1 MKNKPTPWD
10 LIAKYLADDLDY
22 VERIRLQN
30 WLDESE
36 DNHDLLERSSSMWKF
51 YYSSKKSEKIN
62 KTEEW
67 NELMP
72 KLLDADSQSIVDT
85 TFRKRLFI
93 GIAATVLILIG
104 ISIIPISGV
113 DDEIVKIEPE
123 INYTMVVAED
133 SIVQYYL
140 PDSSLVILNINSS
153 ISYPS
158 DFNQNNRSVKLSG
171 EAFFEVES
179 DINNPFTV
187 QSRLTEVKVIGTSF
201 NVKNDQEH
209 EMEVVEVF
217 EGEVEFKA
225 TDDDEN
231 IVRVKEGEVGIFTD
245 SDQKIAMD
253 KSSNKRPPWME
264 KFVDKSVEFLDDIKL
279 KIKKL

>member
-10 LIAKYLADDLDY
+10 LIAKYLADDLDD

-36 DNHDLLERSSSMWKF
+36 DNHELLERSSSMWKF

-62 KTEEW
+62 KTKEW
-67 NELMP
+67 NELMLI
-72 KLLDADSQSIVDT
+72 LLSKDSQST
-85 TFRKRLFI
+85 LRTKSRKRLFI
-93 GIAATVLILIG
+93 GIAASVLVLIG
-104 ISIIPISGV
+104 ISLIPIS
-113 DDEIVKIEPE
+113 DLDNEIVKIEPE

-133 SIVQYYL
+133 SIVLYYL
-140 PDSSLVILNINSS
+140 PDSSLVILNVNSS
-153 ISYPS
+153 ISYTS

-171 EAFFEVES
+171 EAFFEVEPDTNS
-179 DINNPFTV
+179 PFIV

-201 NVKNDQEH
+201 NVKNGQEH

-225 TDDDEN
+225 IDHNEN
-231 IVRVKEGEVGIFTD
+231 SVHLKKGEVGIFTD
-245 SDQKIAMD
+245 SDHKIATD
-253 KSSNKRPPWME
+253 KSSNNRPPWMG
-264 KFVDKSVEFLDDIKL
+264 KLVDKSEEFLQDIKL